1 MIKDNVL
8 SALADLFTENAEAKQ
23 LKEVYY
29 EDQYNWLKDMTES
42 ELKDYAVDFG
52 VMTEEDE
59 LE

>member
-1 MIKDNVL
+1 MIKDIVL
-8 SALADLFTENAEAKQ
+8 SAVADLFTENAEAKQ

>member
-8 SALADLFTENAEAKQ
+8 SALADLFTENADAKH